1 MKNIFALSFFLL
13 LLTSSC
19 KDPCKEVN
27 CNFGTCLEGTCL
39 CDDGYEGVNC
49 DQLER
54 DKFVGSWTG
63 PLDCGGQLGSNEAT
77 IIVTE
82 DPAADNGLLF
92 QLDFDI
98 LDLDPLMGTVSGD
111 IFFISPS
118 EQTLDFPGLGEFPV
132 TISGDGTFN
141 EDNTVSAKIIA
152 AIPLLGNSECTGVMI
167 KN

>member
-1 MKNIFALSFFLL
+1 MKKIYALAIFLFLIA
-13 LLTSSC
+13 SSC

-27 CNFGTCLEGTCL
+27 CNNGTCLEGTCL

-63 PLDCGGQLGSNEAT
+63 PLDCPALGGGNEAT

-82 DPAADNGLLF
+82 DPSANNGLLF
-92 QLDFDI
+92 ELDFDL
-98 LDLDPLMGTVSGD
+98 LDLDPLEGTVSGD
-111 IFFISPS
+111 IFFISS
-118 EQTLDFPGLGEFPV
+118 TAQ
-132 TISGDGTFN
+132 TISLPQIGDVEVNIGGDGAFN
-141 EDNTVSAKIIA
+141 DDGTVSVNIIFTV
-152 AIPLLGNSECTGVMI
+152 PLLGTSECTGIMT